1 MSNQFIQRAM
11 VSAAHSGKRF
21 DQVAA
26 VLFADFSRSRLKSWI
41 LSGEL
46 RVNGDQRQPRDKV
59 WERDQL
65 SLAATLVEEGDW
77 QPEAI
82 DLDIVYEDAA
92 LLVVNKPAGLVVH
105 PAAGHRDG
113 TLLNALL
120 HHCPELV
127 ELPRA
132 GIVHRLDKDTTGL
145 MVVAKQLPSHT
156 SLVAQLQARSVKRQY
171 RAVVVGT
178 PVSGGTV
185 DAPMGRHPHQR
196 KKMAVVKGQGKEAIT
211 HFRILQRF
219 AAHTELQLNL
229 ETGRT
234 HQIRVHMA
242 SIGLP
247 LVGDPAYGGR
257 MRLPKGASEELQ
269 QGLRGFSRQALHAAE
284 LGLLHPATGEPMSW
298 QAPLPDDMQQL
309 LALLQHADNANR

>member
-1 MSNQFIQRAM
+1 MSNQFTQQAV

-26 VLFADFSRSRLKSWI
+26 LLFNEFSRSRLKTWI

-46 RVNGDQRQPRDKV
+46 LVNGARYQPRDKV
-59 WERDQL
+59 WQGDTL
-65 SLAATLVEEGDW
+65 GLAAALEPEGDW
-77 QPEAI
+77 QPQPI
-82 DLDIVYEDAA
+82 DLAVVYEDEV

-105 PAAGHRDG
+105 PAAGHPDG

-120 HHCPELV
+120 NHCPSLV

-145 MVVAKQLPSHT
+145 MVVAKQLPAHAR
-156 SLVAQLQARSVKRQY
+156 LVEQLQARTVKRQY
-171 RAVVVGT
+171 RAVVVGK
-178 PVSGGTV
+178 PVSGGIV
-185 DAPMGRHPHQR
+185 NAPMGRHPQQR
-196 KKMAVVKGQGKEAIT
+196 KKMAVVKGRGKEAIT
-211 HFRILQRF
+211 HYRILNRF

-242 SIGLP
+242 SIGYP
-247 LVGDPAYGGR
+247 LVGDPVYGGR

-269 QGLRGFSRQALHAAE
+269 MALRCFGRQALHAAE
-284 LGLLHPATGEPMSW
+284 LGLIHPSSGEVMQW
-298 QAPLPDDMQQL
+298 QVPIPDDMQRL
-309 LALLQHADNANR
+309 LTLLKRDSAV